1 MFSLSVQTCVGWT
14 RRIHGSLHGGL
25 RMAINE
31 LLGMIVRQGN
41 MLHCRLS
48 VCRTAPVLRVCYGD
62 QGRLLHHRRQLRR
75 PCLPGHVACRRHV
88 YVCCRA
94 TRSALRGRL
103 DDPKRKLAS
112 WRAGTRAMTADW
124 MHRHNHQSPRG
135 APLNFIWRL
144 PHETISERLLLNS
157 AKDRGGFNLPEK
169 LRTYLRRYAP
179 AAAAWL
185 GVASAVAIWVLV
197 DPLPTK
203 LL

>member
-1 MFSLSVQTCVGWT
+1 
-14 RRIHGSLHGGL
+14 
-25 RMAINE
+25 
-31 LLGMIVRQGN
+31 
-41 MLHCRLS
+41 
-48 VCRTAPVLRVCYGD
+48 
-62 QGRLLHHRRQLRR
+62 
-75 PCLPGHVACRRHV
+75 
-88 YVCCRA
+88 
-94 TRSALRGRL
+94 
-103 DDPKRKLAS
+103 
-112 WRAGTRAMTADW
+112 MTADW